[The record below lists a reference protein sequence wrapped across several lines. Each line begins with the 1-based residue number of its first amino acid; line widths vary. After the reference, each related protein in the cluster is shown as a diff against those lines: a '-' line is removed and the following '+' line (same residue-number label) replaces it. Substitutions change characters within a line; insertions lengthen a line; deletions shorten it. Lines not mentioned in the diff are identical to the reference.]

1 MNTHFNRIIGLLF
14 LAIFPVVSSAL
25 EEQGYETICAAPQK
39 VMQCAS
45 LTSIQEGLGNILISA
60 IEQHS
65 QTAATIEPTSSSPAE
80 NSAKPSPATIPN
92 PLTFPAQTTPVSVAD
107 NSAQPSIITPAT
119 GISPPPSVVQPEIGT
134 GSTVISTPVG
144 NTPQS
149 PPPTNTSSETT
160 SQPET
165 TEKTTVPIAP
175 PVTVTTVS
183 DAASTT
189 PSQPTQPEKQTA
201 TINEPVSTDNDV
213 TCSQN
218 TIITVNCTGGNQL
231 FKNITVA
238 MRVSISQIR
247 LQGQI
252 INYGFISNGVLEE
265 NSLLTGGKITGEF
278 KNLGKMQDF
287 HFVGH
292 LLEGG
297 TLSGNIV
304 SKGEF
309 KNVQLAANTTISGE
323 SSDTP
328 AILSGVIRG
337 DAQYPAYLEN
347 VKITAK
353 TQISGVKFGK
363 GTTLD
368 PQAVIELPTF
378 NQSHQV
384 NTKGKIIET
393 ATKFSAGLSIENS
406 IDFVKTLTL
415 SGSEPV
421 KLRANIIPAT
431 EHLKQR
437 VQFLLVAGVAK
448 LDKHGECE
456 VGNNTSYYIL
466 FRSPK
471 QPRSLSLYQEPKVWI
486 PQLIDN
492 QEENGFFTEPVTIFK
507 NDNLLESTVVSG
519 AGCYYFFI
527 GYRLAQDNTIV
538 FDTTPLTL
546 KVLSKTSS

>member
-80 NSAKPSPATIPN
+80 NSAKPSPATATTIPN

-107 NSAQPSIITPAT
+107 NSAQPSIITP
-119 GISPPPSVVQPEIGT
+119 PSAVQPEIGT
-134 GSTVISTPVG
+134 DSTVISTPAG

-165 TEKTTVPIAP
+165 TEKTTVPTAP
-175 PVTVTTVS
+175 VTTVS

-189 PSQPTQPEKQTA
+189 PSQPTQPAEQTA
-201 TINEPVSTDNDV
+201 TVNEPVSTNNDV

-218 TIITVNCTGGNQL
+218 PIITVNCTGGNQL

-238 MRVSISQIR
+238 MGVSISQIR
-247 LQGQI
+247 LQGKI
-252 INYGFISNGVLEE
+252 TNYGLISNGVLEE

-292 LLEGG
+292 LLQNG

-347 VKITAK
+347 VRITAK
-353 TQISGVKFGK
+353 TQISGVRFGK

-384 NTKGKIIET
+384 NSQGKIIET
-393 ATKFSAGLSIENS
+393 ATKFSGGLSIGDS

-437 VQFLLVAGVAK
+437 TQLLLVAGVAK
-448 LDKHGECE
+448 LDEHGECE
-456 VGNNTSYYIL
+456 EENNTSYYIL
-466 FRSPK
+466 LRSSK
-471 QPRSLSLYQEPKVWI
+471 QPRSLDLYREPNIWI
-486 PQLIDN
+486 PQLVEV
-492 QEENGFFTEPVTIFK
+492 QEENELLTEPATVLK
-507 NDNLLESTVVSG
+507 DDNLLENKVISG

-527 GYRLAQDNTIV
+527 GYRLAQDNTII
-538 FDTTPLTL
+538 FDTTPLLL
-546 KVLSKTSS
+546 KVIL

>member
-80 NSAKPSPATIPN
+80 NSAKPSPATATTIPN

-107 NSAQPSIITPAT
+107 NSAQPSTSTPVT
-119 GISPPPSVVQPEIGT
+119 GINTPPSAVQPEIGT
-134 GSTVISTPVG
+134 DSTVISTPAG

-165 TEKTTVPIAP
+165 TEKTTVPTAP
-175 PVTVTTVS
+175 VTTVS

-189 PSQPTQPEKQTA
+189 PSQPTQPAEQTA
-201 TINEPVSTDNDV
+201 TVNEPVSTNNDV

-218 TIITVNCTGGNQL
+218 PIITVSCTAGNQL
-231 FKNITVA
+231 FKDITVA
-238 MRVSISQIR
+238 KEVSISQIR

-292 LLEGG
+292 LLQSGI
-297 TLSGNIV
+297 LSGNIV

-309 KNVQLAANTTISGE
+309 RNVQLAANTTISGE

-347 VKITAK
+347 VRITAK
-353 TQISGVKFGK
+353 TQISGVRFGK

-368 PQAVIELPTF
+368 PQAMIELPTF

-384 NTKGKIIET
+384 NGQGKIIET
-393 ATKFSAGLSIENS
+393 ATKFSGGLSIGDS

-437 VQFLLVAGVAK
+437 TQLLLVAGVAK
-448 LDKHGECE
+448 LDEHGECE
-456 VGNNTSYYIL
+456 EENNTSYYIL
-466 FRSPK
+466 LRSSK
-471 QPRSLSLYQEPKVWI
+471 QPRSLDLYREPNIWI
-486 PQLIDN
+486 PQLVEV
-492 QEENGFFTEPVTIFK
+492 QEENELLTEPATVLK
-507 NDNLLESTVVSG
+507 DDNLLENKVISG

-527 GYRLAQDNTIV
+527 GYRLAQDNTII
-538 FDTTPLTL
+538 FDTTPLLL
-546 KVLSKTSS
+546 KVIL

>member
-80 NSAKPSPATIPN
+80 NSAKPSPATATTIPN

-119 GISPPPSVVQPEIGT
+119 GINTTPSAVQPEIGT
-134 GSTVISTPVG
+134 DSTVISTPAG

-165 TEKTTVPIAP
+165 TEKTTVPTAP
-175 PVTVTTVS
+175 VTTVS

-189 PSQPTQPEKQTA
+189 PSQPTQPAEQTA
-201 TINEPVSTDNDV
+201 TVNEPVSTNNDV

-218 TIITVNCTGGNQL
+218 PIITVNCTGGNQL

-238 MRVSISQIR
+238 MGVSISQIR
-247 LQGQI
+247 LQGKI
-252 INYGFISNGVLEE
+252 TNYGLISNGVLEE

-292 LLEGG
+292 LLQNG

-347 VKITAK
+347 VRITAK
-353 TQISGVKFGK
+353 TQISGVRFGK

-384 NTKGKIIET
+384 NSQGKIIET
-393 ATKFSAGLSIENS
+393 ATKFSGGLSIGDS

-437 VQFLLVAGVAK
+437 TQLLLVAGVAK
-448 LDKHGECE
+448 LDEHGECE
-456 VGNNTSYYIL
+456 EENNTSYYIL
-466 FRSPK
+466 LRSSK
-471 QPRSLSLYQEPKVWI
+471 QPRSLDLYREPNIWI
-486 PQLIDN
+486 PQLVEV
-492 QEENGFFTEPVTIFK
+492 QEENELLTEPATVLK
-507 NDNLLESTVVSG
+507 DDNLLENKVISG

-527 GYRLAQDNTIV
+527 GYRLAQDNTII
-538 FDTTPLTL
+538 FDTTPLLL
-546 KVLSKTSS
+546 KVIL

>member
-80 NSAKPSPATIPN
+80 NSAKPSPATATTIPN

-119 GISPPPSVVQPEIGT
+119 GINTTPSAVQPEIGT
-134 GSTVISTPVG
+134 DSTVISTPAG

-165 TEKTTVPIAP
+165 TEKTTVPTAP
-175 PVTVTTVS
+175 VTTVS

-189 PSQPTQPEKQTA
+189 PSQPTQPAEQTA
-201 TINEPVSTDNDV
+201 TVNEPVSTNNDV

-218 TIITVNCTGGNQL
+218 PIITVNCTGGNQL

-238 MRVSISQIR
+238 MGVSISQIR
-247 LQGQI
+247 LQGKI
-252 INYGFISNGVLEE
+252 TNYGLISNGVLEE

-292 LLEGG
+292 LLQNG

-347 VKITAK
+347 VRITAK
-353 TQISGVKFGK
+353 TQISGVRFGK

-384 NTKGKIIET
+384 NSQGKIIET
-393 ATKFSAGLSIENS
+393 ATKFSGGLSIGDS
-406 IDFVKTLTL
+406 IDFVKTLTI

-437 VQFLLVAGVAK
+437 TQLLLVAGVAK
-448 LDKHGECE
+448 LDEHGECE
-456 VGNNTSYYIL
+456 AGNNTSYYIL
-466 FRSPK
+466 LRSSK
-471 QPRSLSLYQEPKVWI
+471 QQRSLDLYQEPNVWI
-486 PQLIDN
+486 PQLVDIQN
-492 QEENGFFTEPVTIFK
+492 ENEWLAEPATVLK
-507 NDNLLESTVVSG
+507 NDNLLENNVVSG

-527 GYRLAQDNTIV
+527 GYRLVQDNTIV
-538 FDTTPLTL
+538 FDTTPLIL
-546 KVLSKTSS
+546 KVTL

>member
-80 NSAKPSPATIPN
+80 NSAKPSPATATTIPN

-119 GISPPPSVVQPEIGT
+119 GINTTPSAVQPEIGT
-134 GSTVISTPVG
+134 DSTVISTPAG

-165 TEKTTVPIAP
+165 TEKTTVPTAP
-175 PVTVTTVS
+175 VTTVS

-189 PSQPTQPEKQTA
+189 PSQPTQPAEQTA
-201 TINEPVSTDNDV
+201 TVNEPVSTNNDV

-218 TIITVNCTGGNQL
+218 PIITVNCTGGNQL

-238 MRVSISQIR
+238 MGVSISQIR
-247 LQGQI
+247 LQGKI
-252 INYGFISNGVLEE
+252 TNYGLISNGVLEE

-287 HFVGH
+287 YFVGH
-292 LLEGG
+292 LLQNG

-347 VKITAK
+347 VRITAK
-353 TQISGVKFGK
+353 TQISGVRFGK

-384 NTKGKIIET
+384 NSQGKIIET
-393 ATKFSAGLSIENS
+393 ATKFSGGLSIGDS

-437 VQFLLVAGVAK
+437 TQLLLVAGVAK
-448 LDKHGECE
+448 LDEHGECE
-456 VGNNTSYYIL
+456 EENNTSYYIL
-466 FRSPK
+466 LRSSK
-471 QPRSLSLYQEPKVWI
+471 QPRSLDLYREPNIWI
-486 PQLIDN
+486 PQLVEV
-492 QEENGFFTEPVTIFK
+492 QEENELLTEPATVLK
-507 NDNLLESTVVSG
+507 DDNLLENKVISG

-527 GYRLAQDNTIV
+527 GYRLAQDNTII
-538 FDTTPLTL
+538 FDTTPLLL
-546 KVLSKTSS
+546 KVIL